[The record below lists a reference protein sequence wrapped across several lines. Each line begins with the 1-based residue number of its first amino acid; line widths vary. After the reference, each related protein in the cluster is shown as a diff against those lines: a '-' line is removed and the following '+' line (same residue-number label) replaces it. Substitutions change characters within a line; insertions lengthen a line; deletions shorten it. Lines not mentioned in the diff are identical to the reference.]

1 MESLAKNTTEKV
13 CRTFLSNLQK
23 KPVYNFGKDYL
34 GWAQNN
40 LNSMKNTQKNDL
52 KSYPPFKIFKIKLN
66 TTPLPGGG
74 VEYHE

>member
-1 MESLAKNTTEKV
+1 MTKKIIEKV
-13 CRTFLSNLQK
+13 CKTFLSNLQK
-23 KPVYNFGKDYL
+23 KPFYNFGKDYL
-34 GWAQNN
+34 GGAQNH
-40 LNSMKNTQKNDL
+40 LNSMKNTQNHDL